1 MEDRGFN
8 EVELRA
14 MLHDAVG
21 YRRDVVA
28 GRWIIDARLRG
39 RSWEVIVEPDDAE
52 QLLVAVTAYPLE

>member
-21 YRRDVVA
+21 CRQDVVE

-39 RSWEVIVEPDDAE
+39 RSWEVVVEPDDVE

>member
-1 MEDRGFN
+1 MEDRGFS

-21 YRRDVVA
+21 YRLDVID

-39 RSWEVIVEPDDAE
+39 RSWEVVVDLVEV
-52 QLLVAVTAYPLE
+52 VADGALT

>member
-14 MLHDAVG
+14 MLQDALGYRQDAVE
-21 YRRDVVA
+21 

-39 RSWEVIVEPDDAE
+39 RSWEVVVEPDDVE
-52 QLLVAVTAYPLE
+52 QLLVAVTAYPCE

>member
-1 MEDRGFN
+1 MEDRGFS

-21 YRRDVVA
+21 YRLDVID

-39 RSWEVIVEPDDAE
+39 RSWEVVVEPDDVE